1 MSAIKITGEKRE
13 EIGKHLGVLRKSGY
27 VPAVLYGAGA
37 EAEAVKVKIGDLE
50 RVYKEAGGSALVDL
64 EVGEKS
70 VKVVI
75 HDISH
80 DPVSRKFLHVD
91 FYRIRM
97 DKKLRVD
104 VPLVFEGKAP
114 AVDDF
119 GAILAKNIHS
129 MEVESLPAD
138 LPRNIKVDLTGL
150 KNIGD
155 VIHVSDLI
163 VPVSV
168 KILKDPQEIVVVAEE
183 PRSEAEL
190 EKLEET
196 PTAADISEIKVA
208 GEEEKKKKK
217 EEEEALRK
225 EESKEEKK
233 GTSPRA

>member
-27 VPAVLYGAGA
+27 VPAISYGAGA
-37 EAEAVKVKIGDLE
+37 GAEAVKVKIGDLE
-50 RVYKEAGGSALVDL
+50 KIYQEAGKSALIDL
-64 EVGEKS
+64 EVGDKS

-75 HDISH
+75 HDISR
-80 DPVSRKFLHVD
+80 DPISRKFLHVD

-97 DKKLRVD
+97 DKKLRVE

-119 GAILAKNIHS
+119 GAILIKNIHLLA
-129 MEVESLPAD
+129 VESLPVD

-155 VIHVSDLI
+155 AIHVSDLI

-168 KILKDPQEIVVVAEE
+168 KILKDSQEIIVVAEE

-190 EKLEET
+190 EKLEEA
-196 PTAADISEIKVA
+196 PAAADISEIKVVS
-208 GEEEKKKKK
+208 EEEKKKKK

-225 EESKEEKK
+225 EEGKEKK
-233 GTSPRA
+233 GGSPQA